1 MSYGCLVNEDE
12 VYGHYYKVVTYILK
26 NNIYEY

>member
-1 MSYGCLVNEDE
+1 MNQTMAAMDWEITESIKESN
-12 VYGHYYKVVTYILK
+12 KILK